1 MLTMA
6 LPLYRNLIGGR
17 SVAIGA
23 GDSRTKVLD
32 GLGVTVDPLTI
43 WRMPMDAVEFGAGF
57 GVETGTVAVASPL
70 PMTGGP
76 SSISVTNHVA
86 GFETVFAALSEM
98 KWSRTNF
105 VKPHL
110 L

>member
-6 LPLYRNLIGGR
+6 LPLYRKF
-17 SVAIGA
+17 SVAKSLAIGA
-23 GDSRTKVLD
+23 GDSRTNVLD

-43 WRMPMDAVEFGAGF
+43 WRMPMDVVEFGASV

-76 SSISVTNHVA
+76 SSISVTNHVT

-98 KWSRTNF
+98 NWSRTNF